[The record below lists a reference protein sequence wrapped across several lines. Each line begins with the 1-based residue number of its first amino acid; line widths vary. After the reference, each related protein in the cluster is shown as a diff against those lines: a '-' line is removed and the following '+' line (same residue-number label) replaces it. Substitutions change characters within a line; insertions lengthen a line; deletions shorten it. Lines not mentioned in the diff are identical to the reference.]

1 MLDSGLEAHQYADQ
15 GHKKGNV
22 TITLNEDE
30 SN

>member
-1 MLDSGLEAHQYADQ
+1 MLDSGLEAYQYADQ
-15 GHKKGNV
+15 GYKKGNV